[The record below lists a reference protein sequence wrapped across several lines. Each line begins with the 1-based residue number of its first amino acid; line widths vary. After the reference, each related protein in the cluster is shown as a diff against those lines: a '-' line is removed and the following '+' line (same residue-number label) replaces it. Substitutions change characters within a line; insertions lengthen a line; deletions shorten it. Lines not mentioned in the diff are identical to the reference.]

1 MGLGTFAQ
9 KLTMKFP
16 IHLRSGYL
24 PFLFFLFFASCAEEQ
39 KEIALGV
46 APVKTQGNPAAV
58 LSGEFKDYW
67 YAGEAE
73 ISSYQLEQARYGEL
87 RDGKAALIFVT
98 EPFVPEKQVKAD
110 RPSPENVSVLKLNAT
125 RNFLTGIYPYSIM
138 SSTFYPVADNQ
149 HAIKL
154 TSSIQEWCG
163 QVYAQLNNRDRFEV
177 QSYSYFES
185 EGDQDFALDKSS
197 LENEIW
203 TRLRIRPDNLP
214 TGDLEM
220 IPSLEY
226 LRLVHKPVQA
236 YRVRAEME
244 EGEETHTYT
253 LTYPELQRTLSIR
266 FSSDFPHTIESWS
279 ESYPSGFGPSAEVLT
294 TRANRINTLKTP
306 YWRQNGNEDVS
317 LRDTLGL

>member
-1 MGLGTFAQ
+1 MN
-9 KLTMKFP
+9 
-16 IHLRSGYL
+16 I
-24 PFLFFLFFASCAEEQ
+24 PFRAGFCFSSLFLLLFFSSCEE
-39 KEIALGV
+39 
-46 APVKTQGNPAAV
+46 KTQEVASETSSAKEDAEPAAV
-58 LSGEFKDYW
+58 LSGEFKEYW

-73 ISSYQLEQARYGEL
+73 ITSYQLEQARYGEL

-98 EPFVPEKQVKAD
+98 EPFLPEKQVKAD
-110 RPSPENVSVLKLNAT
+110 RPSPENTSVLKLNAT

-149 HAIKL
+149 HAIKV

-163 QVYAQLNNRDRFEV
+163 QVFAQLNNRERFEV
-177 QSYSYFES
+177 QTYSYFES
-185 EGDQDFALDKSS
+185 EGDQDFALDKST

-203 TRLRIRPDNLP
+203 TRLRIRPEELP

-226 LRLVHKPVQA
+226 LRLVHKPAQA
-236 YRVRAEME
+236 YQVRAEME
-244 EGEETHTYT
+244 DGEEMHTYT

-266 FSSDFPHTIESWS
+266 FSSHFPYTIESWT

-294 TRANRINTLKTP
+294 TRASKIRTLKTP
-306 YWRQNGNEDVS
+306 YWRRNGNEDVS